1 MNSLTRFWR
10 FSALSGALCLG
21 GLLLSSSL
29 TARADEIQEIN
40 TLVKQGKQ
48 TQALERVDAYLKTKP
63 KDPQARFLKGLIL
76 TEQGKTTDAIG
87 QFSSLSED
95 YPELPEPY
103 NNLAVLYAGQGQYDK
118 ARIALEMAIRTH
130 PSYATAHENLGDI
143 YAKMA
148 SQAYDRALKLD
159 KNNTSTQTKLAMIK
173 DLFAGNGKGTKSN
186 TRSAASGTPKTQAAA
201 PAATPT
207 PEKVADATV
216 DTASTVASTSVA
228 IVAAPAS
235 APVASTPT
243 PAPVASSEP
252 TASNVPADTRRE
264 EVLKTL
270 KNWAAAWSSKNV
282 DAYLALYAGSFA
294 TPNGQSRSAW
304 DAERA
309 DRIKK
314 PKSIQVTISAAK
326 VSFTDD
332 THAIVNFRQSY
343 RATHL
348 STASNKTMHLTKADG
363 KWLIQEERTGK

>member
-1 MNSLTRFWR
+1 MNSITRFWR
-10 FSALSGALCLG
+10 FRALPSALCLG
-21 GLLLSSSL
+21 GLLLCGSL
-29 TARADEIQEIN
+29 TASADEIQEIN
-40 TLVKQGKQ
+40 ALVKQGKQ

-63 KDPQARFLKGLIL
+63 KDPQARFLKGLIF
-76 TEQGKTTDAIG
+76 TEQGKTNEAIG

-173 DLFAGNGKGTKSN
+173 DLFTGNGKNTKSSSR
-186 TRSAASGTPKTQAAA
+186 TAASGTPKPQ
-201 PAATPT
+201 AATPVAT
-207 PEKVADATV
+207 PAPEKVAEASTA
-216 DTASTVASTSVA
+216 ASTVASTS
-228 IVAAPAS
+228 APAS
-235 APVASTPT
+235 VAAASAPT
-243 PAPVASSEP
+243 PAAAAPSES
-252 TASNVPADTRRE
+252 TGSAVPADTRRE

-270 KNWAAAWSSKNV
+270 KNWAAAWSAKNV
-282 DAYLALYAGSFA
+282 GAYLALYAGSFT

-309 DRIKK
+309 DRISK
-314 PKSIQVTISAAK
+314 PKSIQVTISNAK

-332 THAIVNFRQSY
+332 NHAVVNFRQTY

-348 STASNKTMHLTKADG
+348 STASNKTMHLTKTDG

>member
-1 MNSLTRFWR
+1 MNSLTRFLR
-10 FSALSGALCLG
+10 FSGLPSALCLG
-21 GLLLSSSL
+21 GLLLCSSL
-29 TARADEIQEIN
+29 IVSADEIQEIN

-48 TQALERVDAYLKTKP
+48 TQAMERVDAYLKTKP

-76 TEQGKTTDAIG
+76 TEQGKTNDAIA

-159 KNNTSTQTKLAMIK
+159 RNNTSSQTKLALIK
-173 DLFAGNGKGTKSN
+173 DLFTGNGKGTKSGS
-186 TRSAASGTPKTQAAA
+186 TRTAASSPSKTQAAT
-201 PAATPT
+201 PVATPA
-207 PEKVADATV
+207 PDKVADASLGTS
-216 DTASTVASTSVA
+216 STVAATSTP
-228 IVAAPAS
+228 AA
-235 APVASTPT
+235 PT
-243 PAPVASSEP
+243 PAAVATSESP
-252 TASNVPADTRRE
+252 ASTMPADTRRE

-282 DAYLALYAGSFA
+282 NAYLALYAGNF
-294 TPNGQSRSAW
+294 TPPKGQSRSAW
-304 DAERA
+304 EAERA
-309 DRIKK
+309 DRISK
-314 PKSIQVTISAAK
+314 PKSIQVTIGDAK

-332 THAIVNFRQSY
+332 NHAIVNFRQTY

-348 STASNKTMHLTKADG
+348 STASHKTMHLTKADG
-363 KWLIQEERTGK
+363 KWLIQEERAGK